1 MSNNP
6 KTRQHSGAKQ
16 PKKPRGARKAA
27 KKAQRSASRATRGSA
42 AVAGIAATAVTAAPV
57 VPLRKEGLLRP
68 QEDEPFAGF
77 GFDLDEGAM
86 IIRNPD
92 GTIERESLI
101 DDD

>member
-1 MSNNP
+1 MP
-6 KTRQHSGAKQ
+6 KEKST
-16 PKKPRGARKAA
+16 KKGKN
-27 KKAQRSASRATRGSA
+27 
-42 AVAGIAATAVTAAPV
+42 V

-101 DDD
+101 DDDGAERTTPGAVRRFPT

>member
-1 MSNNP
+1 MP
-6 KTRQHSGAKQ
+6 KEKST
-16 PKKPRGARKAA
+16 KKG
-27 KKAQRSASRATRGSA
+27 KK
-42 AVAGIAATAVTAAPV
+42 V

-101 DDD
+101 DILGEK

>member
-1 MSNNP
+1 MYFLSDSYEMP
-6 KTRQHSGAKQ
+6 KEKST
-16 PKKPRGARKAA
+16 KKG
-27 KKAQRSASRATRGSA
+27 KK
-42 AVAGIAATAVTAAPV
+42 V

-101 DDD
+101 DILAEK

>member
-1 MSNNP
+1 MP
-6 KTRQHSGAKQ
+6 KEKST
-16 PKKPRGARKAA
+16 KKG
-27 KKAQRSASRATRGSA
+27 KK
-42 AVAGIAATAVTAAPV
+42 V

-101 DDD
+101 DDDGAKRTTPGAVRRFPT